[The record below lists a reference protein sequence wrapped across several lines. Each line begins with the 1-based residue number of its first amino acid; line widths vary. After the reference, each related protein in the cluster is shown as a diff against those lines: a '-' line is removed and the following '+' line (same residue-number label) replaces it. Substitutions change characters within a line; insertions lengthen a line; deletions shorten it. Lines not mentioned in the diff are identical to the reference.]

1 MITPKNLLYKLGI
14 YSYFVGHHYLLYGIS
29 LIQQDST
36 YLFSITTRLYPTIA
50 AHFGKGKAA
59 VESGIRNSIE
69 RFWLSGNRRLF
80 YQMIGYER
88 KERPSNREFFAILV
102 DFLNKENG

>member
-1 MITPKNLLYKLGI
+1 MIKPKKLLYKLGI

-80 YQMIGYER
+80 YRMIGYER
-88 KERPSNREFFAILV
+88 KEQPSNREFFAILV
-102 DFLNKENG
+102 DF